1 MVELLT
7 PLGAIFIVAAIFL
20 VFATRLGIPA
30 VPIYIIVG
38 VILAPFIPQGTTLE
52 LAQWG
57 VAFLVFTFGVEV
69 EPGRF
74 QAVARDSEH
83 VAALQVLLIGSLVFG
98 LGLVFKLDTLNA
110 VYFAS
115 AAALSSSLVGRELA
129 VHDIRRNLIQGRL
142 ISSIHFAQD
151 LFAVVLILVLSADV
165 FTPDGIALKLGYGV
179 VILLVAALVRVYLFD
194 ILVSLS
200 GDSDE
205 LIILTGVALLLGFIS
220 LAELTGISIVVGAF
234 AAGLAIT
241 REFPDKLALEAGLE
255 SFDDFFAAVF
265 FVTVGSLIT
274 VPTPRALLFAGVLLV
289 VIVVLKPLVTIYAL
303 LYQGY
308 ETRTASL
315 TSFGLDQVSEFAL
328 IIAIQAL
335 ILGRIQPDVFEA
347 IILVAALTMIT
358 STATRQYSE
367 PLYRVLM
374 RVLPLESTH
383 SKLNS
388 RSSVDSSLKD
398 HIIIVGY
405 GRLGTLAART
415 CEDEDQPVVVVEH
428 DPDRHEL
435 ATTHEN
441 HIFGDAVSSETWQ
454 RANVDEARLVL
465 STVSDQQVSSQLL
478 GLETDADIILRS
490 DRIGEAGELLE
501 GGADYVIVPDFLA
514 SEQLLEKIR
523 MVLTEDVSLEELRS
537 QNKRRLYEDLEFR

>member
-7 PLGAIFIVAAIFL
+7 PLGAIFIAAALFL
-20 VFATRLGIPA
+20 IVATRVGIPA
-30 VPIYIIVG
+30 VPVYIIVG
-38 VILAPFIPQGTTLE
+38 LFLAPFIPQGTTLE

-74 QAVARDSEH
+74 RAVARDSEH

-98 LGLVFKLDTLNA
+98 LGLVFGLDTLNA

-129 VHDIRRNLIQGRL
+129 VHDIRRNLVQGRL

-194 ILVSLS
+194 VLVSLS

-220 LAELTGISIVVGAF
+220 LAEMTDISIVIGAF

-255 SFDDFFAAVF
+255 SFDDFFAAIF
-265 FVTVGSLIT
+265 FVTIGSLIT
-274 VPTPRALLFAGVLLV
+274 IPTTRALLFAAVLFL

-358 STATRQYSE
+358 STVTRQYSE
-367 PLYRVLM
+367 PLYQVLSK
-374 RVLPLESTH
+374 RLPLESTH

-388 RSSVDSSLKD
+388 RSSVDSSLRD
-398 HIIIVGY
+398 HVIIVGY
-405 GRLGTLAART
+405 GRLGTLAAQT
-415 CEDEDQPVVVVEH
+415 CEEEGQPFLVIDH
-428 DPDRHEL
+428 DPDHHEL
-435 ATTHEN
+435 ATNHEN
-441 HIFGDAVSSETWQ
+441 HIFGDAVSNETLQ
-454 RANVDEARLVL
+454 RANADTARLILSTVDDPRVSKRILGLDTEADVVLRSNRVDEADR
-465 STVSDQQVSSQLL
+465 LL
-478 GLETDADIILRS
+478 G
-490 DRIGEAGELLE
+490 AG
-501 GGADYVIVPDFLA
+501 ASYVIVPDFLA

-523 MVLTEDVSLEELRS
+523 TVLTDDVSLEQWRL
-537 QNKRRLYEDLEFR
+537 QNKHRLHEELEFR

>member
-1 MVELLT
+1 MVELLA
-7 PLGAIFIVAAIFL
+7 PLAAIFIGAALFLIVAIR
-20 VFATRLGIPA
+20 VGIPA
-30 VPIYIIVG
+30 VPVYIVVG
-38 VILAPFIPQGTTLE
+38 LVLAPFIPQGTTLE

-57 VAFLVFTFGVEV
+57 IAFLVFTFGVDV

-74 QAVARDSEH
+74 RAVARDSEH
-83 VAALQVLLIGSLVFG
+83 VAALQILLIGTLVFG
-98 LGLVFKLDTLNA
+98 LGLVVGLDALNA

-129 VHDIRRNLIQGRL
+129 AHDIRRNLVQGRL

-151 LFAVVLILVLSADV
+151 LFAVVLILTLSADV

-179 VILLVAALVRVYLFD
+179 VILLVAVLVRVYLFD

-220 LAELTGISIVVGAF
+220 LAELTGISIVIGAF

-241 REFPDKLALEAGLE
+241 QEFPNKLALEAGLE
-255 SFDDFFAAVF
+255 SFDDFFAAIF
-265 FVTVGSLIT
+265 FVTIGSLIT
-274 VPTPRALLFAGVLLV
+274 IPTPRALLLAGVLSL
-289 VIVVLKPLVTIYAL
+289 VIVVLKPLVTIFAL

-335 ILGRIQPDVFEA
+335 ILERIQPDVFEA

-358 STATRQYSE
+358 STATRQFSE
-367 PLYRVLM
+367 PLYRSL
-374 RVLPLESTH
+374 RRILPLESTH

-388 RSSVDSSLKD
+388 RSSVDPSLQD
-398 HIIIVGY
+398 HVIIVGY
-405 GRLGTLAART
+405 GRLGTLAARI
-415 CEDEDQPVVVVEH
+415 CNDEDQPIVVIDH
-428 DPDRHEL
+428 DPVRHEL

-441 HIFGDAVSSETWQ
+441 HIFGDAVIEETWQ
-454 RANVDEARLVL
+454 RANADDARLIL
-465 STVSDQQVSSQLL
+465 STVPDSRVSTRI
-478 GLETDADIILRS
+478 LELEAKADVILRS
-490 DRIGEAGELLE
+490 DRIDEADELLE
-501 GGADYVIVPDFLA
+501 AGADYVIVPDFLA
-514 SEQLLEKIR
+514 SEQLLEKVQT
-523 MVLTEDVSLEELRS
+523 VLTDDVSLEEWRS
-537 QNKRRLYEDLEFR
+537 QNKHRLHEEFEFR